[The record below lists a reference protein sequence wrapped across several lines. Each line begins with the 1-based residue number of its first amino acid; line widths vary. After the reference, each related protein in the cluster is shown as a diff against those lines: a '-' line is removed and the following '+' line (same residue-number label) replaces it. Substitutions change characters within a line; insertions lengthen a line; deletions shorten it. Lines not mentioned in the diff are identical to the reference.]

1 MIMITT
7 TPLFQPIGPSSNVI
21 FYISPKLYSPSL
33 PRCGLTVPD
42 TDTPKG
48 VCPVRPESDFG
59 QISGHS
65 GQKPDFGVSKTHEIR
80 SAGRD
85 TNCPSYM
92 IFPLSFNELRERRK
106 ARDAVSASF
115 S

>member
-1 MIMITT
+1 ML
-7 TPLFQPIGPSSNVI
+7 LFQLFGRSSNLI
-21 FYISPKLYSPSL
+21 FYISPKLYFPSP

-65 GQKPDFGVSKTHEIR
+65 GQKPNFGVSKTHETR
-80 SAGRD
+80 SPGSD
-85 TNCPSYM
+85 TNCPS
-92 IFPLSFNELRERRK
+92 
-106 ARDAVSASF
+106 
-115 S
+115 